1 MKLRAFGHRLIRPF
15 ARFLRQEDGSII
27 VEGTLL
33 LPMLLWATFGLYVYW
48 DAYKTHNTLQ
58 KATYSVADA
67 YSRLQANA
75 TVPFANGIEDMMNY
89 VIPRDENARLRVT
102 SVIWSQA
109 RNRYEVTWS
118 CSLDRVTMPAL
129 TTGDLANYAGK
140 LPVVADAMTLL
151 LVESRYD
158 FTPVM
163 DMGLDPLT
171 FRVFVA
177 TPPRWAEIG
186 FNSPQNC
193 GL

>member
-1 MKLRAFGHRLIRPF
+1 MKLSALGQRLMRPF
-15 ARFLRQEDGSII
+15 TRFLRQEEGSII

-48 DAYKTHNTLQ
+48 DAYKTINTLQ

-102 SVIWSQA
+102 SVRWSQA
-109 RNRYEVTWS
+109 RNRYEVMWS
-118 CSLDRVTMPAL
+118 CSLDRVTMPPL
-129 TTGDLANYAGK
+129 TNANILEYNGK

-158 FTPVM
+158 FRPVM
-163 DMGLDPLT
+163 DMGLEPLT
-171 FRVFVA
+171 LTQFVA

-186 FNSPQNC
+186 FPTSANC